1 MTHILHLYLTILTT
15 ILPITVS
22 PRHYEKFFEVNGG
35 PKYMYYYTKFTVG
48 NPGSTQSA
56 IIDTGSDTLA
66 FPCDHCR
73 SHNCGTHQDPRFITK
88 KSKTFNYEVKCPK
101 HIFYQHH
108 KVCQF
113 VKQYAEGS
121 TLLGFLAKDYIKF
134 KNARKVNDPKLRHFN
149 SYLKK
154 DLKLKA
160 EFGCTTKETGLFKD
174 QYADGIIGLDQ
185 KSGFIKSMEDFND
198 KKEARV
204 FSFGL
209 CFHSTGGIMS
219 IDLRHQNKPD
229 DKIVMLNKA
238 ITDMKPPLEADFTTD
253 SNYYQIQ
260 VSRFSIWE
268 GPSEHTNLT
277 ELKPISVMIDSGTT
291 FTHLPDFYLSHILK
305 MLSEY
310 CNEKE
315 ERCGRVPNPVF
326 SPNSCLE
333 LSQPD
338 DYFKNETE
346 LLNSFP
352 DIKLHLGE
360 DRRPYTLRPKNYFY
374 KEYIEN
380 PTEDE
385 KNIIRLCLALKGKEN
400 NRIILGAFGMIDYY
414 FYFDRKVNRLK
425 VFEEDCYVRTN
436 EILKRRVRI
445 LEAIIPQELNMKVKA
460 RPALSIA
467 LLISV
472 IGAGVCLYLF
482 TRKREKE
489 VDNKESLSEPEIK

>member
-1 MTHILHLYLTILTT
+1 MATSIALCISLLLAYLPSTT
-15 ILPITVS
+15 LS
-22 PRHYEKFFEVNGG
+22 YHYEKFFEVNGG
-35 PKYMYYYTKFTVG
+35 PKYMYYYTKFSVG
-48 NPGSTQSA
+48 NPDSTQSA

-66 FPCDHCR
+66 FPCDHCH
-73 SHNCGTHQDPRFITK
+73 SKDCGTHEDPRFVTK
-88 KSKTFNYEVKCPK
+88 KSKTFKYDLHCTS
-101 HIFYQHH
+101 HIFYRHH

-121 TLLGFLAKDYIKF
+121 TLLGFLADDYIRF
-134 KNARKVNDPKLRHFN
+134 KNARRVNDPKLVHFN

-185 KSGFIKSMEDFND
+185 HSGFIKSMESYNS
-198 KKEARV
+198 KSAPKV

-209 CFHSTGGIMS
+209 CFHSNGGIMS
-219 IDLRHQNKPD
+219 IDLRHKHQVD

-238 ITDMKPPLEADFTTD
+238 IADLKAPLEADFTSN
-253 SNYYQIQ
+253 SNYYQIE

-268 GPSEHTNLT
+268 GPSEHTNLV

-305 MLSEY
+305 KLSEY
-310 CNEKE
+310 CKEKE
-315 ERCGRVPNPVF
+315 ERCGRVPDPVF

-338 DYFKNETE
+338 DFFKNETE

-360 DRRPYTLRPKNYFY
+360 DRRPYTLRPRNYFY
-374 KEYIEN
+374 REYIEH
-380 PTEDE
+380 PTEEE

-414 FYFDRKVNRLK
+414 FYFDRKVNKLK

-436 EILKRRVRI
+436 EILKKRDRI
-445 LEAIIPQELNMKVKA
+445 LDEIISHELNLKIRE
-460 RPALSIA
+460 RPVLSIA
-467 LLISV
+467 LIIAV
-472 IGAGVCLYLF
+472 ICSGFALF
-482 TRKREKE
+482 LFIRKRHTK
-489 VDNKESLSEPEIK
+489 DTIAPLSEPGSN